1 MSIRD
6 EKLKSILIQLSAEFL
21 NRHATPQSLITV
33 MDCELEDDSKRAKI
47 IVSVFPPDQG
57 KTALAFLKRQR
68 SDLHNHLEKN
78 LRAGRIPL
86 VDFALASGDK
96 W

>member
-6 EKLKSILIQLSAEFL
+6 ERLRSILIKLAAEFL

-33 MDCELEDDSKRAKI
+33 MDCELIDDAKQAKI

-57 KTALAFLKRQR
+57 QTALAFLKRQR
-68 SDLHNHLEKN
+68 RDLHDHLEKN
-78 LRAGRIPL
+78 LRAGRLPM
-86 VDFALASGDK
+86 VDFVLASGDK